1 MKWNKPNI
9 DTKAAA
15 ASFKASLQTITTRNG
30 AYSAAA
36 IVIVVVIAV
45 VINLICG
52 SLPATIKQLDISSNK
67 IYEISDTSR
76 KLLKSLEYDVDI
88 TVIAEEESMDDR
100 LRTFLE
106 KYTALSGRLTLETV
120 DPVMHPSALSDY
132 GAESDTII
140 VSCQET
146 GLSAQIPIS
155 DILIESISY
164 YYTGTSSLSAFDGDG
179 QLTAA
184 INQVIGS
191 EKKTVY
197 CLSGHGESDLSDTAT
212 GLLTKAGISTDS
224 CSLLMDNEIPEDC
237 DLLLVNGLASDM
249 TEDEAALL
257 DDYIKS
263 GGNVLILLSEKS
275 PTTGNAADLLA
286 EYGIHLEDGYVADME
301 RNYQGNYY
309 YIFPNITAPG
319 SLADGLNT
327 QMVLMSNARGFT
339 LDDSSEQLAIFS
351 LLDTSSYGYMVTEDS
366 QEQGVYSV
374 AARVE
379 YTPETADD
387 ESDEGGSVDDE
398 SDSSDDSA
406 DSVDDEDDSADDTAG
421 SANDAGDADSS
432 EADSV
437 TGTLTVYGSASIIDE
452 GLTSAFS
459 GLDNNTLF
467 MNSLTAAIGDMD
479 NLSIEAKSLEIQY
492 NTPQYGSLFSVLII
506 FVVPL
511 AVVVFGL
518 VYWLKRRKA

>member
-52 SLPATIKQLDISSNK
+52 GLPATIKQLDISSNK

-155 DILIESISY
+155 DILIESLSY

-197 CLSGHGESDLSDTAT
+197 CLSGHGESDLSDTTT

-327 QMVLMSNARGFT
+327 QMVLMGNARGFT

-387 ESDEGGSVDDE
+387 ESDEGGSADG
-398 SDSSDDSA
+398 DSSDDTA
-406 DSVDDEDDSADDTAG
+406 ESVDDEDDSADD
-421 SANDAGDADSS
+421 AGDADSS
-432 EADSV
+432 KADSV

>member
-1 MKWNKPNI
+1 
-9 DTKAAA
+9 
-15 ASFKASLQTITTRNG
+15 
-30 AYSAAA
+30 
-36 IVIVVVIAV
+36 
-45 VINLICG
+45 
-52 SLPATIKQLDISSNK
+52 
-67 IYEISDTSR
+67 
-76 KLLKSLEYDVDI
+76 
-88 TVIAEEESMDDR
+88 MDDR

-155 DILIESISY
+155 DILIESLSY

-197 CLSGHGESDLSDTAT
+197 CLSGHGESDLSDTTT

-327 QMVLMSNARGFT
+327 QMVLMGNARGFT

-387 ESDEGGSVDDE
+387 ESDEGGSADG
-398 SDSSDDSA
+398 DSSDDTA
-406 DSVDDEDDSADDTAG
+406 ESVDDEDDSADD
-421 SANDAGDADSS
+421 AGDADSS
-432 EADSV
+432 KADSV